1 MLSTR
6 VKAKLASN
14 ASREAVHSGQT
25 WGWRTPTYLWL
36 LKISLE
42 GSITRGST
50 IDKRFSENSFSSYP
64 QMESQA
70 ILAKAKLL
78 MVTILSQSSSIIRQ
92 LRPMLP
98 GQVSVLEVI
107 LEEEEISCFD
117 NILSAVTKMTETEKN
132 LVQ

>member
-1 MLSTR
+1 
-6 VKAKLASN
+6 
-14 ASREAVHSGQT
+14 
-25 WGWRTPTYLWL
+25 
-36 LKISLE
+36 
-42 GSITRGST
+42 
-50 IDKRFSENSFSSYP
+50 
-64 QMESQA
+64 MESQA

-92 LRPMLP
+92 LRLMLP

-117 NILSAVTKMTETEKN
+117 NILSAVTNMPETEKN

>member
-14 ASREAVHSGQT
+14 ASREAVHAGQT

-78 MVTILSQSSSIIRQ
+78 MVTILCQSSTAS
-92 LRPMLP
+92 LSMLP
-98 GQVSVLEVI
+98 GQVSVLEVL

>member
-1 MLSTR
+1 M
-6 VKAKLASN
+6 KLNLNHSIARN
-14 ASREAVHSGQT
+14 AS
-25 WGWRTPTYLWL
+25 
-36 LKISLE
+36 
-42 GSITRGST
+42 GSYS
-50 IDKRFSENSFSSYP
+50 

-117 NILSAVTKMTETEKN
+117 NILSAVTKMSETKN